1 MARNYWLHRI
11 SHESGLSNVLLE
23 KRNELSIGFSDFSS
37 DEYLQEILTNG
48 LDGIWNVVKKEWKEG
63 RPRSCFSLYHFLC
76 EMKQGDY
83 VLVPSSYTFSVYEI
97 VDEKPFSNES
107 LDTTNLQDVWGN
119 PIILDGE
126 GYLCSKGSVSRQIDL
141 GFYWKVKPVEVNIPR
156 AEYADQAL
164 VSRMK
169 VRQTTLNINDLEKN
183 ILESIEMFKK
193 KSPINL
199 HNLAMEQA
207 AGTLL
212 NLIREKIDAD
222 KFEELVRKYMVRIG
236 ADDTTVP
243 AKNNSEEGD
252 ADVIAY
258 FEPIKTAILI
268 QVKKHVGNTDSWA
281 VDQITAF
288 RKNNKGLVD
297 YSKLLW
303 IISTCDDF
311 TNETKDKAQ
320 SENVRLINGRMF
332 AEMLLDADFGSFI
345 VKLCGC
351 TGKDI
356 QV

>member
-164 VSRMK
+164 ISRMK
-169 VRQTTLNINDLEKN
+169 ARQTTLNINDLEN
-183 ILESIEMFKK
+183 SILEAIQLFEK

-199 HNLAMEQA
+199 YNLVMEQS
-207 AGTLL
+207 AGGLL

-222 KFEELVRKYMVRIG
+222 KFEKLVKWYMESIG
-236 ADDTTVP
+236 GKAIIP
-243 AKNNSEEGD
+243 SKNDSVEGD

-258 FEPIKTAILI
+258 FELIKVAILI
-268 QVKKHVGNTDSWA
+268 QVKKHIGNTDAWA
-281 VDQITAF
+281 VEQI
-288 RKNNKGLVD
+288 KSYKENKDLGD
-297 YSKLLW
+297 YAYQLW

-311 TNETKDKAQ
+311 TQDTKEKAQ
-320 SENVRLINGRMF
+320 SANVRLINGRMF
-332 AEMLLDADFGSFI
+332 AEMLLDAGLKGLEI
-345 VKLCGC
+345 
-351 TGKDI
+351 
-356 QV
+356 

>member
-1 MARNYWLHRI
+1 MKRNYWLHRI

-23 KRNELSIGFSDFSS
+23 KRNELSIGFGDFSS

-48 LDGIWNVVKKEWKEG
+48 LDEIWNVVKKEWEEG

-97 VDEKPFSNES
+97 VGEKPFSNES

-164 VSRMK
+164 ISRMK
-169 VRQTTLNINDLEKN
+169 ARQTTLNINDLEN
-183 ILESIEMFKK
+183 SILESIQLFEK

-199 HNLAMEQA
+199 YNLVMEQS
-207 AGTLL
+207 AGGLL

-222 KFEELVRKYMVRIG
+222 KFEKLVKWYMESIG
-236 ADDTTVP
+236 GKAIIP
-243 AKNNSEEGD
+243 SKNDSVEGD

-258 FEPIKTAILI
+258 FELIKVAILI
-268 QVKKHVGNTDSWA
+268 QVKKHIGNTDAWA
-281 VDQITAF
+281 VEQI
-288 RKNNKGLVD
+288 KSYKENKDLGD
-297 YSKLLW
+297 YAYQLW
-303 IISTCDDF
+303 IISTCDGF
-311 TNETKDKAQ
+311 TQDTKEKAQ
-320 SENVRLINGRMF
+320 SANVRLINGRMF
-332 AEMLLDADFGSFI
+332 AEMLLDAGLKGLEI
-345 VKLCGC
+345 
-351 TGKDI
+351 
-356 QV
+356 

>member
-23 KRNELSIGFSDFSS
+23 KRDELSIGFSDFSS

-48 LDGIWNVVKKEWKEG
+48 LDGIWNVVKKEWREG

-97 VDEKPFSNES
+97 VGDKPFSNES
-107 LDTTNLQDVWGN
+107 LDTNGLQDVWGN
-119 PIILDGE
+119 PILLEKD
-126 GYLCSKGSVSRQIDL
+126 GYLYSQGTERKYVDL
-141 GFYWKVKPVEVNIPR
+141 GFYWKVKPIKTNIPR

-164 VSRMK
+164 ISRMK
-169 VRQTTLNINDLEKN
+169 ARQTTLNINDLEN
-183 ILESIEMFKK
+183 SILEAIQLFEK

-199 HNLAMEQA
+199 YNLVMEQS
-207 AGTLL
+207 AGGLL

-222 KFEELVRKYMVRIG
+222 KFEKLVKWYMESIG
-236 ADDTTVP
+236 GKAIIP
-243 AKNNSEEGD
+243 SKNDSVEGD

-258 FEPIKTAILI
+258 FELIKVAILI
-268 QVKKHVGNTDSWA
+268 QVKKHIGNTDAWA
-281 VDQITAF
+281 VEQI
-288 RKNNKGLVD
+288 KSYKENKDLGD
-297 YSKLLW
+297 YAYQLW

-332 AEMLLDADFGSFI
+332 AEMLLDAGLKGLEI
-345 VKLCGC
+345 
-351 TGKDI
+351 
-356 QV
+356 

>member
-1 MARNYWLHRI
+1 MKRNYWLHRI

-23 KRNELSIGFSDFSS
+23 KRNELSIGFGDFSS

-48 LDGIWNVVKKEWKEG
+48 LDEIWNVVKKEWKEG

-97 VDEKPFSNES
+97 VGEKPFSNES

-164 VSRMK
+164 ISRMK
-169 VRQTTLNINDLEKN
+169 ARQTTLNINDLEN
-183 ILESIEMFKK
+183 SILESIQLFEK

-199 HNLAMEQA
+199 YNLVMEQS
-207 AGTLL
+207 AGGLL

-222 KFEELVRKYMVRIG
+222 KFEKLVKWYMESIG
-236 ADDTTVP
+236 GKAIIP
-243 AKNNSEEGD
+243 SKNDSVEGD

-258 FEPIKTAILI
+258 FELIKVAILI
-268 QVKKHVGNTDSWA
+268 QVKKHIGNTDAWA
-281 VDQITAF
+281 VEQI
-288 RKNNKGLVD
+288 KSYKENKDLGD
-297 YSKLLW
+297 YAYQLW
-303 IISTCDDF
+303 IISTCDGF
-311 TNETKDKAQ
+311 TQDTKEKAQ
-320 SENVRLINGRMF
+320 SANVRLINGRMF
-332 AEMLLDADFGSFI
+332 AEMLLDAGLKGLEI
-345 VKLCGC
+345 
-351 TGKDI
+351 
-356 QV
+356 

>member
-23 KRNELSIGFSDFSS
+23 KRNELSIGFSDFSDDKS
-37 DEYLQEILTNG
+37 LNRILSNPDEIDAVMQEGWGG
-48 LDGIWNVVKKEWKEG
+48 LS
-63 RPRSCFSLYHFLC
+63 RSRFSLRYFLC
-76 EMKQGDY
+76 GMKKGDY
-83 VLVPSSYTFSVYEI
+83 VLIPTPYTFSIYEI
-97 VDEKPFSNES
+97 VGEKPFSNES
-107 LDTTNLQDVWGN
+107 LDTNKLQDVWGN
-119 PIILDGE
+119 SVILDGE
-126 GYLCSKGSVSRQIDL
+126 GYLCSKGSESRQIDL
-141 GFYWKVKPVEVNIPR
+141 GFYWKVKLVEVNIPR

-169 VRQTTLNINDLEKN
+169 SRQTTLNINDLEKN
-183 ILESIEMFKK
+183 ILDSIEMFRK

-288 RKNNKGLVD
+288 HKNNNGLVD

-311 TNETKDKAQ
+311 TKETKDKAQ
-320 SENVRLINGRMF
+320 SANVRLINGRMF
-332 AEMLLDADFGSFI
+332 AEMLLDAGLKGLEI
-345 VKLCGC
+345 
-351 TGKDI
+351 
-356 QV
+356 

>member
-164 VSRMK
+164 ISRMK
-169 VRQTTLNINDLEKN
+169 ARQTTLNINDLEN
-183 ILESIEMFKK
+183 SILEAIQLFEK

-199 HNLAMEQA
+199 YNLVMEQS
-207 AGTLL
+207 AGGLL
-212 NLIREKIDAD
+212 NLIREKIDAN
-222 KFEELVRKYMVRIG
+222 KFEKLVKWYMESIG
-236 ADDTTVP
+236 GKAIIP
-243 AKNNSEEGD
+243 SKNDSVEGD

-258 FEPIKTAILI
+258 FELIKVAILI
-268 QVKKHVGNTDSWA
+268 QVKKHIGNTDAWA
-281 VDQITAF
+281 VEQI
-288 RKNNKGLVD
+288 KSYKENKDLGD
-297 YSKLLW
+297 YAYQLW

-311 TNETKDKAQ
+311 TQDTKEKAQ
-320 SENVRLINGRMF
+320 SANVRLINGRMF
-332 AEMLLDADFGSFI
+332 AEMLLDAGLKGLEI
-345 VKLCGC
+345 
-351 TGKDI
+351 
-356 QV
+356 

>member
-23 KRNELSIGFSDFSS
+23 KRDELSIGFGDFSS
-37 DEYLQEILTNG
+37 DENLQEILSNG
-48 LDGIWNVVKKEWKEG
+48 LDGIWNVTKKEWGEG
-63 RPRSCFSLYHFLC
+63 RLRTCFSLYHFLC

-97 VDEKPFSNES
+97 VGDKPFSNES
-107 LDTTNLQDVWGN
+107 LKTNDLCDVWGN
-119 PIILDGE
+119 PVSLKND
-126 GYLCSKGSVSRQIDL
+126 GYLHSADKENRIVDL
-141 GFYWKVKPVEVNIPR
+141 GFYWKVKPVKTNIPR

-164 VSRMK
+164 ISRMK

-183 ILESIEMFKK
+183 ILEAIQMFEK

-199 HNLAMEQA
+199 HNLAIENMANQ
-207 AGTLL
+207 LL
-212 NLIREKIDAD
+212 SLIQEKIDAD
-222 KFEELVRKYMVRIG
+222 KFEHLVEWYMKRIG
-236 ADDTTVP
+236 ANDTTIP

-268 QVKKHVGNTDSWA
+268 QVKKHIGITNDWA
-281 VDQITAF
+281 ADQIISY
-288 RKNNKGLVD
+288 KKSNKGLVD

-311 TNETKDKAQ
+311 TKETKEKAE

-332 AEMLLDADFGSFI
+332 AEMLLDAGLKGLEI
-345 VKLCGC
+345 
-351 TGKDI
+351 
-356 QV
+356 